1 MATTPPLITRRGAL
15 ATGLDLSLVAC
26 LAPALLRSGA
36 AAAQTTVPTTGT
48 HLVLLGTQGGP
59 NFNAE
64 RNEAANA
71 VVVDGN
77 VYLVDLGEGGLA
89 ALGKAGLSYRN
100 VARVFIT
107 HLHDDHHSDLPSLL
121 THQWTDG
128 RTQPTV
134 VAGPYGTQR
143 LVAAVL
149 QYAEA
154 NATIRLADEARSVK
168 PADIFSG
175 VDIDAT
181 AEPREVYRD
190 ARVTV
195 TAVENTHFPD
205 EAKRAFPY
213 RSLSYRFD
221 TATRSI
227 VFSGDTAYSANLV
240 RLARGAD
247 VFVCETIEVAAMRR
261 AFERRVAQG
270 AYADNPEGVWK
281 HIVETHVSTVDAG
294 RMAKEAGVGMLVLS
308 HLAPGALQPLTDDD
322 YLKGVR
328 EQFDGRAIVGQDLM
342 VL

>member
-1 MATTPPLITRRGAL
+1 VQKNRPLITRRRAL
-15 ATGLDLSLVAC
+15 ANGLDFGIVAG
-26 LAPALLRSGA
+26 LAPALLRSGVA
-36 AAAQTTVPTTGT
+36 TAQTTVPSTGT

-59 NFNAE
+59 NFHSG
-64 RNEAANA
+64 RNEAGNA

-77 VYLVDLGEGGLA
+77 IYVVDLGEGCLA
-89 ALGKAGLSYRN
+89 ALGKVGLSYRN
-100 VARVFIT
+100 VARVFLT

-134 VAGPYGTQR
+134 VAGPYGTKQ

-149 QYAEA
+149 QYTEA
-154 NATIRLADEARSVK
+154 NAAIRLADEARSVK
-168 PADIFSG
+168 PPDIFSG
-175 VDIDAT
+175 VDIDAN

-205 EAKRAFPY
+205 DAKRAFPY
-213 RSLSYRFD
+213 RSLAYRID
-221 TATRSI
+221 TATRSF

-281 HIVETHVSTVDAG
+281 HIVETHTTTQDAG

-308 HLAPGALQPLTDDD
+308 HL
-322 YLKGVR
+322 
-328 EQFDGRAIVGQDLM
+328 DGRAIVGQDLM

>member
-1 MATTPPLITRRGAL
+1 VQTKRFLLTRRRAL
-15 ATGLDLSLVAC
+15 ATMLDVGVVAC
-26 LAPALLRSGA
+26 LAPAVSRSGVA
-36 AAAQTTVPTTGT
+36 VAQTTVPATGT

-59 NFNAE
+59 NFQAG

-77 VYLVDLGEGGLA
+77 IYIVDIGEGGLA
-89 ALGKAGLSYRN
+89 ALGKVGLSHRD
-100 VARVFIT
+100 VARVFLT

-128 RTQPTV
+128 RTQSTV
-134 VAGPYGTQR
+134 VAGPYGTQG

-154 NATIRLADEARSVK
+154 NAAIRLVDEARSVK

-175 VDIDAT
+175 VDIEAT

-190 ARVTV
+190 SRVTV
-195 TAVENTHFPD
+195 TAVENTHFPED
-205 EAKRAFPY
+205 AKRAFPY

-240 RLARGAD
+240 KLARDAD

-281 HIVETHVSTVDAG
+281 HIVETHTPTQDAG
-294 RMAKEAGVGMLVLS
+294 RMAKEAGVRLLVLS
-308 HLAPGALQPLTDDD
+308 HLAPGALQHLTDDD
-322 YLKGVR
+322 YLRGVR
-328 EQFDGRAIVGQDLM
+328 EQFDGRAVVGQDLM

>member
-1 MATTPPLITRRGAL
+1 MRQSRPLITRRTAL
-15 ATGLDLSLVAC
+15 ARGLG
-26 LAPALLRSGA
+26 LAAVGSISTALLRSGIL
-36 AAAQTTVPTTGT
+36 AAQSSVPATGT

-77 VYLVDLGEGGLA
+77 IYLVDLGEGGLA
-89 ALGKAGLSYRN
+89 ALGEAGLSYRN
-100 VARVFIT
+100 AARVFLT

-143 LVAAVL
+143 LVAAAL
-149 QYAEA
+149 EYAEA
-154 NATIRLADEARSVK
+154 NATIRLADEARSIK
-168 PADIFSG
+168 PTDIFSG

-181 AEPREVYRD
+181 VEPREVYRD

-205 EAKRAFPY
+205 EAKRAFAY

-281 HIVETHVSTVDAG
+281 HIVETHTSTVEAG
-294 RMAKEAGVGMLVLS
+294 RMAKEAGVDLLVLS

-328 EQFDGRAIVGQDLM
+328 EQFDGRAVVGKDLM
-342 VL
+342 IL

>member
-1 MATTPPLITRRGAL
+1 MDDSRSPVTRRSMLAGAL
-15 ATGLDLSLVAC
+15 RIGIAGSVF
-26 LAPALLRSGA
+26 PALLRSGVA
-36 AAAQTTVPTTGT
+36 TAQATVPTTGT

-59 NFNAE
+59 NFHSG
-64 RNEAANA
+64 RNEAGNA

-77 VYLVDLGEGGLA
+77 VYVVDLGEGCLA
-89 ALGKAGLSYRN
+89 ALGKVGLSYRN
-100 VARVFIT
+100 VARVFLT

-143 LVAAVL
+143 LVAAIL

-154 NATIRLADEARSVK
+154 NAAIRIADEARSVTPK
-168 PADIFSG
+168 DIFSG

-181 AEPREVYRD
+181 TEPREVYRD

-195 TAVENTHFPD
+195 TSVENTHFSED
-205 EAKRAFPY
+205 AKRAFPY
-213 RSLSYRFD
+213 RSLAYRFD

-247 VFVCETIEVAAMRR
+247 VFVCETIEVAARRR

-281 HIVETHVSTVDAG
+281 HIVETHAPTQDAG

-308 HLAPGALQPLTDDD
+308 HLAPGALEPLTDDD
-322 YLKGVR
+322 YLRGVR

>member
-1 MATTPPLITRRGAL
+1 MAL
-15 ATGLDLSLVAC
+15 AQAMRFCAVGSITPL
-26 LAPALLRSGA
+26 LLRSGFA
-36 AAAQTTVPTTGT
+36 TAQTPVPATGT

-59 NFNAE
+59 NFQAG

-77 VYLVDLGEGGLA
+77 IYLVDIGEGGLA
-89 ALGKAGLSYRN
+89 ALGKVGLSHRDI
-100 VARVFIT
+100 ARVFLT

-134 VAGPYGTQR
+134 VVGPYGTKQ

-154 NATIRLADEARSVK
+154 NAAIRLADEARSVK

-190 ARVTV
+190 AHVTV
-195 TAVENTHFPD
+195 TAVENTHFP
-205 EAKRAFPY
+205 ENAKRAFPY

-240 RLARGAD
+240 KLARGAD
-247 VFVCETIEVAAMRR
+247 VFVCETIEVAGMRR

-270 AYADNPEGVWK
+270 AYADNPEGIWK
-281 HIVETHVSTVDAG
+281 HIVETHTPTQDAG
-294 RMAKEAGVGMLVLS
+294 RMAKEAGVRLLVLS
-308 HLAPGALQPLTDDD
+308 HLVPGALQPLTDED
-322 YLKGVR
+322 YLRGVR
-328 EQFDGRAIVGQDLM
+328 EQFDGEAIVGKDLM

>member
-1 MATTPPLITRRGAL
+1 METIRPLTTRRNAL
-15 ATGLDLSLVAC
+15 ASALQLCAVTA
-26 LAPALLRSGA
+26 LAPALLRARA
-36 AAAQTTVPTTGT
+36 AAAQAVPTTGT

-59 NFNAE
+59 NFQAG

-77 VYLVDLGEGGLA
+77 IYLVDIGEGGLA
-89 ALGKAGLSYRN
+89 ALGKVGLSYRN

-128 RTQPTV
+128 RTRPTV

-149 QYAEA
+149 QYTEA
-154 NATIRLADEARSVK
+154 NAAIRLADEARAVK

-190 ARVTV
+190 ERVTV

-281 HIVETHVSTVDAG
+281 HIVETHTTTVEAG

-328 EQFDGRAIVGQDLM
+328 EQFDGRAVVGKDLM

>member
-1 MATTPPLITRRGAL
+1 MHPPPPSITRRTAL
-15 ATGLDLSLVAC
+15 ARALELCGIGAISAT
-26 LAPALLRSGA
+26 LLRSGIT
-36 AAAQTTVPTTGT
+36 AAQTTVPTTGT

-59 NFNAE
+59 NFQAG

-71 VVVDGN
+71 VVVDGTI
-77 VYLVDLGEGGLA
+77 YIVDLGEGGLA
-89 ALGKAGLSYRN
+89 ALGKVGLSHRD

-154 NATIRLADEARSVK
+154 NAAIRLADEARSVK
-168 PADIFSG
+168 PTDIFSG

-190 ARVTV
+190 SRVTV
-195 TAVENTHFPD
+195 TAVENTHFP
-205 EAKRAFPY
+205 EAAKRAFPY

-240 RLARGAD
+240 KLARGAD

-270 AYADNPEGVWK
+270 AYADNPEGIWK
-281 HIVETHVSTVDAG
+281 HIVETHTPTQDAG

-308 HLAPGALQPLTDDD
+308 HLVPGALHPLADDD
-322 YLKGVR
+322 YLRGVR
-328 EQFDGRAIVGQDLM
+328 EQFDGRAVVGNDLM

>member
-1 MATTPPLITRRGAL
+1 M
-15 ATGLDLSLVAC
+15 
-26 LAPALLRSGA
+26 APALLRSRT
-36 AAAQTTVPTTGT
+36 AAAQATVPATGT

-59 NFNAE
+59 NFHSG
-64 RNEAANA
+64 RNEAGNA

-77 VYLVDLGEGGLA
+77 VYVVDLGEGCLA
-89 ALGKAGLSYRN
+89 ALGKVGLSYRN
-100 VARVFIT
+100 VARVFLT

-134 VAGPYGTQR
+134 VAGPFGTQR

-149 QYAEA
+149 QYTEA
-154 NATIRLADEARSVK
+154 NAAIRLADEARTVK
-168 PADIFSG
+168 PTDIFSG

-205 EAKRAFPY
+205 ESKRAFPY
-213 RSLSYRFD
+213 RSLAYRFD

-240 RLARGAD
+240 KLARGAD

-261 AFERRVAQG
+261 AFDRRVAQG

-281 HIVETHVSTVDAG
+281 HIVETHTTTQDAG

-322 YLKGVR
+322 YLRGVR